1 MKVHYSCMRCLEANL
16 RRQTFLAALT
26 FALLTAAPGSDPAA
40 QPAWAE
46 KICSCAG
53 CLVVQNEQSLKDSGL
68 EEEVKSLVETLAIR
82 LGKKGIMVMARLD
95 GGERRVRGPK
105 GDDELVCNTPPEE
118 QQWFIVHLQDLS
130 EDTLLVAFD
139 YLGSRIEDDM
149 VRQVEKGPNPAA
161 TAWTLALMLED
172 ALAPYLEASK
182 DSPAI
187 GAGLAL
193 IEPFDVVGASSL
205 EDFEQ
210 PEEEEDSGPAYFL
223 ADVSFHAVSLGVSSA
238 YWAAASDLVF
248 GPRVSVSLNLGSR
261 FRASL
266 SGGWLGLGQIEKED
280 IKVSIHQ
287 IPLELIMGAVFPLW
301 ERVELSVLGGIST
314 GLIMYDASGENSNS
328 RKTVFSPS
336 VSVRAEVIVQIFG
349 PLWAGGHVGGA
360 VTLIRDELVSEGA
373 RLYRQDWAMPLVGI
387 DLVYRLP

>member
-1 MKVHYSCMRCLEANL
+1 MCLTAIP
-16 RRQTFLAALT
+16 RRRIFLAALT
-26 FALLTAAPGSDPAA
+26 FALLTVAPGEDPAA
-40 QPAWAE
+40 QPVWAE

-53 CLVVQNEQSLKDSGL
+53 CLVVKNDQSLKDSGL
-68 EEEVKSLVETLAIR
+68 EEEVKSLVDTLAIR
-82 LGKKGIMVMARLD
+82 LGKRGIMVMAQLD
-95 GGERRVRGPK
+95 GGERRVRRPK
-105 GDDELVCNTPPEE
+105 GSDESMCNTSPEE
-118 QQWFIVHLQDLS
+118 QQWFVVHLQDLS
-130 EDTLLVAFD
+130 ENTLLVAFD

-193 IEPFDVVGASSL
+193 IEPFDVGGASSP
-205 EDFEQ
+205 EDFEP
-210 PEEEEDSGPAYFL
+210 PEEEEEDPGPAFFL
-223 ADVSFHAVSLGVSSA
+223 PDVTFNAVALGVSSA
-238 YWAAASDLVF
+238 YLAAASDLVF

-266 SGGWLGLGQIEKED
+266 SGGWFGIGRVERED
-280 IKVSIHQ
+280 VEVSIHH
-287 IPLELIMGAVFPLW
+287 IPLELMLGAVFPLW
-301 ERVELSVLGGIST
+301 ERVELSVFGGIST
-314 GLIMYDASGENSNS
+314 GLITYDASGENSNS

-336 VSVRAEVIVQIFG
+336 VSARAEVIVQIFG

-360 VTLIRDELVSEGA
+360 VTLIRDELVSEDA
-373 RLYRQDWAMPLVGI
+373 RLYRQNWAMPLVGI
-387 DLVYRLP
+387 DLVYRLL